1 MVQMAMAMAGR
12 KLPPPVR
19 CFGPIR
25 PLPSPLPWWVRGCLV
40 PCLHPSCPSSLL
52 KSTEPLAFLSYFRS
66 RSQSQS
72 STHFT
77 QKRREGR
84 KKRRKE
90 QKRREQSRTKQRE
103 GRREQKRRV
112 ENRTGGI
119 KEEKRGEL
127 GEEKRGEIRRE
138 ERGSGL
144 LQDLRL

>member
-1 MVQMAMAMAGR
+1 MAMAMAGR
-12 KLPPPVR
+12 KLPPLVR

-40 PCLHPSCPSSLL
+40 PCFRPSCTSSLL
-52 KSTEPLAFLSYFRS
+52 KSTEPLPFPSYS
-66 RSQSQS
+66 RCSSQSQS

-90 QKRREQSRTKQRE
+90 QSRTKQRE

-112 ENRTGGI
+112 ENRTGRI
-119 KEEKRGEL
+119 KEQKRGEL
-127 GEEKRGEIRRE
+127 GEENRGEIRRE

-144 LQDLRL
+144 